1 MTQLEAGITRIRRE
15 HPGDRCQLHRHVRVR
30 PGHRAMSP
38 ALDARLPRLQA
49 ELDDHS
55 RVARYLGLDLERPIR
70 SLGDGYPENAVALV
84 GNITERLLKQLWRH
98 HDIPGSPGRED
109 PRRPHPRNPALH
121 PQPRRDRGAARHPPA
136 AQPVL
141 PR

>member
-1 MTQLEAGITRIRRE
+1 MSASPTRSRSSWAPRHE
-15 HPGDRCQLHRHVRVR
+15 PG
-30 PGHRAMSP
+30 PGHP
-38 ALDARLPRLQA
+38 AARLQA

-98 HDIPGSPGRED
+98 HDIPGSPGGKTLAD
-109 PRRPHPRNPALH
+109 LITRNQALH